1 MLLCAEE
8 DDLALVQWVHAA
20 RERGLAPEIV
30 TGVESDDAPLLDALA
45 DVGCALFVVLR
56 SEHLDA
62 ARMRALKTAFGRH
75 RRPEQRLFALRLD
88 TGAAAAIERIA
99 GELAG
104 GSRPRSEISMVISID
119 ELFGADADHGADA
132 HHGADVDRGV
142 GTPAR
147 RPEASPSVP
156 SVDRALQLGA
166 RAIECEVTAQ
176 FEVGDE
182 TIPMRAAAVRGP
194 APAPLRVDR
203 SRWAA
208 WIGALGLAGAAAVAA
223 MTVGPAAEVRTT
235 AARPSAELAP
245 ASIVAPGEPGVA
257 PRDPDIAP
265 REPEPTRD
273 PESTGASAPRA
284 PLDEPPVIIRVR
296 SEPTVEAL
304 DEVEV
309 PLDPPR
315 SPAPRH
321 RTGRRA
327 TATRDPIAMAAPATA
342 KEPVVEPTAVDDG
355 LPSEPAPLEA
365 PAPAI
370 AATSAAPPPADDAP
384 PTPTPTP

>member
-1 MLLCAEE
+1 VLLCAEE

-88 TGAAAAIERIA
+88 TGAATAVERIA

-132 HHGADVDRGV
+132 GHGAGK
-142 GTPAR
+142 PAR
-147 RPEASPSVP
+147 QPEASPVP
-156 SVDRALQLGA
+156 SVDRALQIGA
-166 RAIECEVTAQ
+166 RAIEREVTAQ

-182 TIPMRAAAVRGP
+182 TIPMHAAAMREAVVPRR
-194 APAPLRVDR
+194 ADR

-208 WIGALGLAGAAAVAA
+208 WIGALGLAGAAAAAA
-223 MTVGPAAEVRTT
+223 MTVGPDAEVRMT
-235 AARPSAELAP
+235 AAHTSAVAP
-245 ASIVAPGEPGVA
+245 ATIVASPEPDVA
-257 PRDPDIAP
+257 PPEPDVALP
-265 REPEPTRD
+265 EPKPTRKPEPT
-273 PESTGASAPRA
+273 EASTPRA
-284 PLDEPPVIIRVR
+284 PVDEPPVIIRVA
-296 SEPTVEAL
+296 SEPTVDAL
-304 DEVEV
+304 DPVEA
-309 PLDPPR
+309 PIDPPR
-315 SPAPRH
+315 SAAPRH

-327 TATRDPIAMAAPATA
+327 AATRTPIAMAAPAPAEGPT
-342 KEPVVEPTAVDDG
+342 VEPTAVSDA

-365 PAPAI
+365 PAPAS
-370 AATSAAPPPADDAP
+370 AATPAAPPPADDAP
-384 PTPTPTP
+384 PTPTP